1 MQFNKFNYFLIT
13 RSLTGDKSVIDIDN
27 ESDSDINVIDDDTHN
42 QEAIKVLPPTS
53 LQVTSKTAKREVAKT
68 YQRGAPADDDDD
80 DDAIDIEIVDNEDTF
95 LTLGNATQNL
105 QRAAVE
111 KAPVFVEDVIV
122 DETVVLQGTKYKTMS
137 PEYGS
142 SDSQQE
148 AKKPLASKQ
157 RKSKIPVRTGKRATK
172 GKKNKIEQGQDVA
185 IRKEEVNEGKGLRQ
199 EDAKSLMGRLQG
211 LSSTTRRQNEVS
223 DKNYQNRQP
232 VKARNKNEE
241 ETDVD
246 VVGEGD
252 DIIEKM
258 QNSKRKSTRGK
269 NEEIKES
276 LNSKPRER
284 EGKGYE
290 NEEVDVKEKAPVES
304 QVNETERKGKQRAK
318 RLSGTKST
326 RKAKKNNSKATKAK
340 SPVEDEK
347 LVNMKN
353 GKAEKQSRKRNNVP
367 VSGQQETEEIN
378 EGNEKSEQNLERE
391 VAGNERLESDGSR
404 KEHQVKEVKNDKHE
418 TEGGLKYNGDDD
430 AEEDDGH
437 ENDDEKDE
445 RTGRRKRKEGG
456 VVKKMGKWRKEKI
469 KENVATEVEAELS
482 GRKTRAQRKKEVHA
496 KLNKQ
501 ESKTESRESC
511 NEGVEDGHRGLEDTE
526 STERKTRAPKKKVDV
541 QPSEKDKKGVRR
553 NEGSEDHHLV
563 TVEEVEDAEAGEDV
577 VSEESKLTENDDGT
591 QTTGKEGIGK
601 FGKYD
606 GKTFSEAT
614 KYAKDLEGLPT
625 EGSSVLA
632 PKSTDCILNVIEEH
646 NDEQIASGKTVQE
659 SVSSISNVSS
669 NASSGSESRKRTRIQ
684 RRKRKLLVHKSKAI
698 RSKRARA
705 AALDSQDSATE
716 SKIRTDSKNPRLEE
730 EEEETQIH
738 MSKEEES
745 VSEINKANGS
755 ELSSIQSGLDSDKN
769 EVDNRDNRNEY
780 VPEAGAV
787 ETRTFAEVSSKHEEQ
802 TPFVVPSAQVGATLK
817 SILKSGGSTG
827 RKNAGTV
834 YSKFNQE
841 PRIFWVL
848 QVTW

>member
-1 MQFNKFNYFLIT
+1 MNSIISFII
-13 RSLTGDKSVIDIDN
+13 RSLAGDKGDIDD
-27 ESDSDINVIDDDTHN
+27 ESDFDINVIDDDTDN

-53 LQVTSKTAKREVAKT
+53 LQVTSKTAKQEVAKT
-68 YQRGAPADDDDD
+68 CQRGAPADNDDDD
-80 DDAIDIEIVDNEDTF
+80 DVIDIEIVDNEDTF

-105 QRAAVE
+105 QGAAVE

-122 DETVVLQGTKYKTMS
+122 DEIVVLQGTKHKTMS

-148 AKKPLASKQ
+148 AKKPLVSKQ

-172 GKKNKIEQGQDVA
+172 GKKNEIEQGRDVA
-185 IRKEEVNEGKGLRQ
+185 IRKEEVNEGKGSRQ

-223 DKNYQNRQP
+223 DKNDQNRQP
-232 VKARNKNEE
+232 

-252 DIIEKM
+252 DIIDKM

-276 LNSKPRER
+276 LNSRPQER
-284 EGKGYE
+284 ESKGYE
-290 NEEVDVKEKAPVES
+290 NEEIDVKEKAPVEA

-326 RKAKKNNSKATKAK
+326 RKAKKNNSKVTKAK
-340 SPVEDEK
+340 SDMEVPVEDEK

-418 TEGGLKYNGDDD
+418 TEGGLKYNGDDY

-469 KENVATEVEAELS
+469 KENAATEVEAELS

-511 NEGVEDGHRGLEDTE
+511 NEGVEDGHRGFEDTE

-563 TVEEVEDAEAGEDV
+563 TVEEVEDAEPGEDV

-591 QTTGKEGIGK
+591 QTSGKEEIGK

-614 KYAKDLEGLPT
+614 KYAKDSE

-669 NASSGSESRKRTRIQ
+669 NASSGSESRKRTRNQ
-684 RRKRKLLVHKSKAI
+684 RRKRKLLVHKSKVR

-730 EEEETQIH
+730 EEETQIH

-755 ELSSIQSGLDSDKN
+755 ELSSIQSALDSDKN
-769 EVDNRDNRNEY
+769 EVDNRDNRNES
-780 VPEAGAV
+780 VPEADAV

-802 TPFVVPSAQVGATLK
+802 TPFVVPSAQVGAALK

>member
-1 MQFNKFNYFLIT
+1 M
-13 RSLTGDKSVIDIDN
+13 TGDKSVIDIDN

-68 YQRGAPADDDDD
+68 CQRGAPANDDDDD
-80 DDAIDIEIVDNEDTF
+80 DDVIDIEIVDNEDTF

-105 QRAAVE
+105 QGAAVE

-122 DETVVLQGTKYKTMS
+122 DETVVLQGTKHKTMS

-185 IRKEEVNEGKGLRQ
+185 IRKEEVNEGKGSRQ

-223 DKNYQNRQP
+223 DKNDQNRQP
-232 VKARNKNEE
+232 VKAGDKNEE

-246 VVGEGD
+246 VVGQGG

-276 LNSKPRER
+276 LNSRPQER
-284 EGKGYE
+284 ESKGYE
-290 NEEVDVKEKAPVES
+290 NEEIDVKEKAPVES

-340 SPVEDEK
+340 SDMEVPVEDEK

-378 EGNEKSEQNLERE
+378 EGNEESEQNLERE
-391 VAGNERLESDGSR
+391 VGGNERVESDGSR
-404 KEHQVKEVKNDKHE
+404 KQHQMKEVQNDKRE
-418 TEGGLKYNGDDD
+418 TEGDLKCNRGDD

-445 RTGRRKRKEGG
+445 RTGRRKRKESG
-456 VVKKMGKWRKEKI
+456 VVKKMGKWRIEKI
-469 KENVATEVEAELS
+469 KENVATEVDAELS
-482 GRKTRAQRKKEVHA
+482 GRKTRAQRKKEVDA

-591 QTTGKEGIGK
+591 QTSGKEEIGK

-606 GKTFSEAT
+606 GKTFSEVT
-614 KYAKDLEGLPT
+614 KYAKDSE

-632 PKSTDCILNVIEEH
+632 PKSTDRILNVIEEH

-669 NASSGSESRKRTRIQ
+669 NASSGSESRKRTRNQ
-684 RRKRKLLVHKSKAI
+684 RRKRKLLVHKSKVR

-730 EEEETQIH
+730 EEETQIH

-755 ELSSIQSGLDSDKN
+755 ELSSIQSALDSDKN
-769 EVDNRDNRNEY
+769 EVDNRDNRNES
-780 VPEAGAV
+780 VPEADAV

-802 TPFVVPSAQVGATLK
+802 TPFVVPSAQVGAALK

-834 YSKFNQE
+834 YSKFSQE

>member
-1 MQFNKFNYFLIT
+1 MA
-13 RSLTGDKSVIDIDN
+13 GDIDD
-27 ESDSDINVIDDDTHN
+27 ESDFDINVIDNDTDN

-53 LQVTSKTAKREVAKT
+53 LQVTSKTAKQEVTKT
-68 YQRGAPADDDDD
+68 CQRGAPADDDDD
-80 DDAIDIEIVDNEDTF
+80 DDVIDIEIVDNEDTF

-105 QRAAVE
+105 QGAAVE

-122 DETVVLQGTKYKTMS
+122 DEIVVLQGTKHKTMS

-148 AKKPLASKQ
+148 AKKPLVSKQ

-172 GKKNKIEQGQDVA
+172 GKKNEIEQGRDVA
-185 IRKEEVNEGKGLRQ
+185 IRKEEVNEGKGSRQ

-223 DKNYQNRQP
+223 DKNDQNRQP
-232 VKARNKNEE
+232 

-276 LNSKPRER
+276 LNSRPQER
-284 EGKGYE
+284 ESKGYK
-290 NEEVDVKEKAPVES
+290 NEEIDVKEKAPVEA

-326 RKAKKNNSKATKAK
+326 RKAKKNNSKVTKAK
-340 SPVEDEK
+340 SDIEVPVEDEK
-347 LVNMKN
+347 LVNMKS
-353 GKAEKQSRKRNNVP
+353 GKVEKQSRKRNNVP

-418 TEGGLKYNGDDD
+418 TEGGLKYNGDDY

-469 KENVATEVEAELS
+469 KENAATEVEAELS

-511 NEGVEDGHRGLEDTE
+511 NEGVEDGHRGFEDTE

-563 TVEEVEDAEAGEDV
+563 TVEEVEDAEPGEDV

-591 QTTGKEGIGK
+591 QTSGKEEIGK

-614 KYAKDLEGLPT
+614 KYAKDSE

-669 NASSGSESRKRTRIQ
+669 NASSGSESRKRTRNQ
-684 RRKRKLLVHKSKAI
+684 RRKRKLLVHKSKVR

-705 AALDSQDSATE
+705 AALDSQDSETE
-716 SKIRTDSKNPRLEE
+716 SKIRTDSKNPRLE

-755 ELSSIQSGLDSDKN
+755 ELSSIQSALDSDKN
-769 EVDNRDNRNEY
+769 EVDNRDNRNES

-802 TPFVVPSAQVGATLK
+802 TPFVVPSAQVGAALK